1 MGFRPTL
8 ATGPVVA
15 GVIGEKK
22 LYYDLWG
29 MPVTIASR
37 MQAHGLPGEI
47 QVTHAVRVRLA
58 DRYTFRE
65 RGEIDVKGVGEMRT
79 WILIDRADSAEPART
94 Q

>member
-1 MGFRPTL
+1 M
-8 ATGPVVA
+8 
-15 GVIGEKK
+15 IGEKK

-47 QVTHAVRVRLA
+47 QVTHAVRERLA

>member
-1 MGFRPTL
+1 
-8 ATGPVVA
+8 VVA

-47 QVTHAVRVRLA
+47 QVTRAVRELLA
-58 DRYTFRE
+58 GRYEFRE
-65 RGEIDVKGVGEMRT
+65 RGEIDVKGVGEMNTWLLIRRT
-79 WILIDRADSAEPART
+79 
-94 Q
+94 